1 MRLITPKVKVWQ
13 MSTAHY
19 MGSRETNSD
28 NITKPRFLT
37 SQWKEDGEQYGVCL
51 KDTDKGGHQ
60 SLEYI
65 NVTRMYSS
73 RYLSTCLCKIWEA
86 CWGREQQL
94 LLSGCV
100 YCLTIGV

>member
-13 MSTAHY
+13 VSTAHHT
-19 MGSRETNSD
+19 GSRETNSD
-28 NITKPRFLT
+28 NITKPRVLT
-37 SQWKEDGEQYGVCL
+37 SQWKEDREQCGVCL

-73 RYLSTCLCKIWEA
+73 RYLSTCLCKS
-86 CWGREQQL
+86 GRHAGGGNSCFSQ
-94 LLSGCV
+94 GV
-100 YCLTIGV
+100 YIV